1 MRLGLLRPGPGRHRR
16 RQCRVLPGLP
26 GGCAAGPGLPENRLR
41 AGCLLTSQRPWCVH
55 CIAQVR
61 TSRDWPGPVAASCDG
76 GIMAEATI
84 DPMLAQMSPTRADP
98 GMILARSARRFG
110 AKPALIAGGRTL
122 TYRELHELCDR
133 AAGGLYALGVRPGD
147 RVSLYSPN
155 RWEWVVAYH
164 AALRLGAVVNPI
176 NVMLTPEE
184 VAFVL
189 NDCGA
194 AAIFTAGE
202 KAGVI
207 LGLTRDVPTL
217 RRVISFDAA
226 GSDATSFA
234 DLLSNSAAPPE
245 IPRPAP
251 ADLSTI
257 GYTSGTTGHP
267 KGAMQSHRAVF
278 LNAAALFAVQTRTER
293 DVMLNSLPLPHVY
306 GNLVMNGTF
315 MTGATLVMMERFDA
329 AAALAEIGRHHVTVF
344 DGVPTMYAMMLAD
357 PSLPS
362 ADLSSLR
369 ICAVGGQTM
378 PAAKMAE
385 WERLSQAPLLELWG
399 MTELGGAGTSN
410 CSYMPNVHGSIG
422 FALPGV
428 EARVAALDDASVTMP
443 DGEPGELMVRGPLVM
458 LGYYGNEQATRA
470 AVEPGG
476 WMHTGDIATRD
487 DEGHYFIVDRKK
499 DLIITGGFNVYPAEI
514 ERVVASHPA
523 VAMVAVGSVPDETLG
538 ELARAYV
545 VLRPGTAATE
555 AQIIEHCRPH
565 LATYKLP
572 RSVRFV
578 PDLPKTSTGKV
589 MRRELKTL
597 DT

>member
-1 MRLGLLRPGPGRHRR
+1 
-16 RQCRVLPGLP
+16 
-26 GGCAAGPGLPENRLR
+26 
-41 AGCLLTSQRPWCVH
+41 
-55 CIAQVR
+55 
-61 TSRDWPGPVAASCDG
+61 
-76 GIMAEATI
+76 MAEATI
-84 DPMLAQMSPTRADP
+84 DPMLADISSIRADL
-98 GMILARSARRFG
+98 GMILVRSAQRFG
-110 AKPALIAGGRTL
+110 SKPALIADGRTL
-122 TYRELHELCDR
+122 TYRALHELCDR
-133 AAGGLYALGVRPGD
+133 VAGGLHALGVQPGD

-164 AALRLGAVVNPI
+164 AALRVGAVVNPI

-202 KAGVI
+202 RAEVI
-207 LGLTRDVPTL
+207 LSLTRAVPTL
-217 RRVISFDAA
+217 RRVISFDPV
-226 GSDATSFA
+226 GGDATPFE
-234 DLLSNSAAPPE
+234 DLLSSPVGPPE

-251 ADLSTI
+251 TDLSTI

-267 KGAMQSHRAVF
+267 KGAIQSHRAVF
-278 LNAAALFAVQTRTER
+278 LNSAALFAVQTRTDR
-293 DVMLNSLPLPHVY
+293 DVMLNALPLPHVY

-315 MTGATLVMMERFDA
+315 MAGATLVMMERFDA
-329 AAALAEIGRHHVTVF
+329 ALALAEIQRHRATVF

-357 PSLPS
+357 PSLPRT
-362 ADLSSLR
+362 DLSSLR
-369 ICAVGGQTM
+369 TCAVGGQTM
-378 PAAKMAE
+378 PVAKMQE
-385 WERLSQAPLLELWG
+385 WERRSRAPLLELWG

-422 FALPGV
+422 FALPGL
-428 EARVAALDDASVTMP
+428 EARVAALDDPGVTVP
-443 DGEPGELMVRGPLVM
+443 DGEPGELMVRGPFVM
-458 LGYYGNEQATRA
+458 LGYYGNEQATDA
-470 AVEPGG
+470 AIEPDG
-476 WMHTGDIATRD
+476 WLHTGDIATRD

-499 DLIITGGFNVYPAEI
+499 DLVITGGFNVYPAEI

-523 VAMVAVGSVPDETLG
+523 VAMVAVGAVLDQTLG

-545 VLRPGTAATE
+545 VLRPGSSATE
-555 AQIIEHCRPH
+555 TQIIEHCRPH
-565 LATYKLP
+565 LAAYKLP

-597 DT
+597 DS

>member
-1 MRLGLLRPGPGRHRR
+1 
-16 RQCRVLPGLP
+16 
-26 GGCAAGPGLPENRLR
+26 
-41 AGCLLTSQRPWCVH
+41 
-55 CIAQVR
+55 
-61 TSRDWPGPVAASCDG
+61 
-76 GIMAEATI
+76 MAEATI
-84 DPMLAQMSPTRADP
+84 DPLLADISPMRADL
-98 GMILARSARRFG
+98 GMILVRSAQRFG
-110 AKPALIAGGRTL
+110 SKPALIAGGRTL
-122 TYRELHELCDR
+122 TYRALHELCDR
-133 AAGGLYALGVRPGD
+133 VAGGLYAAGVRPGD

-164 AALRLGAVVNPI
+164 AALRAGAVVNPI
-176 NVMLTPEE
+176 NAMLTPEE

-207 LGLTRDVPTL
+207 LGLTRTVPTL
-217 RRVISFDAA
+217 RRVISFDPVD
-226 GSDATSFA
+226 GDATPFDELISGPA
-234 DLLSNSAAPPE
+234 VAPE
-245 IPRPAP
+245 VPRPAP

-278 LNAAALFAVQTRTER
+278 LSSAALFAVQTRTDG
-293 DVMLNSLPLPHVY
+293 DVMLTALPLPHVY
-306 GNLVMNGTF
+306 GNIVMNGTF
-315 MTGATLVMMERFDA
+315 MAGATLVLMERFDA
-329 AAALAEIGRHHVTVF
+329 ALALTEIQRHHVTVF

-357 PSLPS
+357 PSLPGT
-362 ADLSSLR
+362 DLSSLR
-369 ICAVGGQTM
+369 ACAVGGQTM
-378 PAAKMAE
+378 PVAKMAE
-385 WERLSQAPLLELWG
+385 WERRSQAPLLELWG

-422 FALPGV
+422 FALPGL
-428 EARVAALDDASVTMP
+428 EARVATLDDAGVTAP

-458 LGYYGNEQATRA
+458 LGYYGNDQATRA
-470 AVEPGG
+470 AIEPGG
-476 WMHTGDIATRD
+476 WLHTGDIATRD

-514 ERVVASHPA
+514 ERVVASHPS
-523 VAMVAVGSVPDETLG
+523 VAMVAVGSVPDEIRG

-545 VLRPGTAATE
+545 VLRPGVTATE
-555 AQIIEHCRPH
+555 TQIIEHCRPH
-565 LATYKLP
+565 LAAYKLP

-597 DT
+597 DS

>member
-1 MRLGLLRPGPGRHRR
+1 
-16 RQCRVLPGLP
+16 
-26 GGCAAGPGLPENRLR
+26 
-41 AGCLLTSQRPWCVH
+41 
-55 CIAQVR
+55 
-61 TSRDWPGPVAASCDG
+61 
-76 GIMAEATI
+76 MAEA
-84 DPMLAQMSPTRADP
+84 MLAGVSQVQADL
-98 GMILARSARRFG
+98 GMIVALSARRYG
-110 AKPALIAGGRTL
+110 PKPALVADGRTL
-122 TYRELHELCDR
+122 TYQVLHDLCDR
-133 AAGGLYALGVRPGD
+133 VAGGLRVRGVRPGD

-164 AALRLGAVVNPI
+164 AALRAGAVVNPI

-202 KAGVI
+202 KAEVI
-207 LGLTRDVPTL
+207 MGLTRALPTL
-217 RRVISFDAA
+217 RQVISFDPA
-226 GSDATSFA
+226 GGDVTLFE
-234 DLLSNSAAPPE
+234 DLLAGPPATLQT
-245 IPRPAP
+245 PRPAP

-278 LNAAALFAVQTRTER
+278 LNTAALFAVQARTER
-293 DVMLNSLPLPHVY
+293 DVMLNALPLPHVY
-306 GNLVMNGTF
+306 GNIVMNGTF
-315 MTGATLVMMERFDA
+315 MVGATLVMMERFDSA
-329 AAALAEIGRHHVTVF
+329 LALAEIQRHHATVF

-357 PSLPS
+357 PSLS
-362 ADLSSLR
+362 GTDLSSLR

-378 PAAKMAE
+378 PVTKMQE
-385 WERLSQAPLLELWG
+385 WESRSGAPLLELWG

-422 FALPGV
+422 FALPAA
-428 EARVAALDDASVTMP
+428 EARVAALDDASVTVP
-443 DGEPGELMVRGPLVM
+443 DGEPGELMIRGPLVM
-458 LGYYGNEQATRA
+458 LGYYGNEPATRA
-470 AVEPGG
+470 AIEPDG
-476 WMHTGDIATRD
+476 WMHTGDIASRD
-487 DEGHYFIVDRKK
+487 DEGRYFIVDRKK

-514 ERVVASHPA
+514 ERVVASHPG
-523 VAMVAVGSVPDETLG
+523 VAMVAVGSVPHETLG

-545 VLRPGTAATE
+545 VLRPGATVTQ

-565 LATYKLP
+565 LAAYKLP
-572 RSVRFV
+572 RSVQFV

-597 DT
+597 DP